1 MKFVETDISGVVVI
15 ELEKHEDERGWF
27 ARAWCREEF
36 NVHDLPIDLVECNI
50 SYNEKR
56 GTLRGMHFQATPHA
70 EAKLVRCVMGAVHDV
85 ALDLRPESPS
95 YKKSIGI
102 ELSAHSGRAVFLPEG
117 VAHGFQTLTD
127 HSTLFYQMS
136 SAYSPEAAA
145 GVRWDDLAFGIE
157 WPLANPIVS
166 VRDQAFDLYSE
177 KV

>member
-27 ARAWCREEF
+27 ARAWCREKF
-36 NVHDLPIDLVECNI
+36 AAHDLPIDLVECNL

-56 GTLRGMHFQATPHA
+56 GTLRGMHFQVAPYA
-70 EAKLVRCVMGAVHDV
+70 EAKLVRCVSGSAHDV

-95 YKKSIGI
+95 YRKSIGF
-102 ELSAHSGRAVFLPEG
+102 ELSADSGRSLFLPEG
-117 VAHGFQTLTD
+117 IAHGFQTLVD

-145 GVRWDDLAFGIE
+145 GVRWDDPAFGIE
-157 WPLANPIVS
+157 WPLADPIVS
-166 VRDQAFDLYSE
+166 ERDQAFPDFTG
-177 KV
+177 